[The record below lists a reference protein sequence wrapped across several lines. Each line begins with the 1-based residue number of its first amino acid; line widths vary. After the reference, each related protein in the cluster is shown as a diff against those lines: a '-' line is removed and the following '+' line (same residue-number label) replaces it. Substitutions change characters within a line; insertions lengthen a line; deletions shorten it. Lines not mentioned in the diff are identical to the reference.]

1 MSILQKALDAA
12 TGAFEGTKT
21 GLPAIPPGAQV
32 VQVDP
37 RNVSFLAVAR
47 DYIDT
52 VTGESYFGPGQPL
65 KPQAP
70 PGTLPAVTDYSMT
83 INMNAQPRTEQG
95 QGPQFGLLRSFAS
108 TGVLRLCINRRKRQI
123 VKIPL
128 LWKVD
133 KLPGEKSREHDKR
146 SASDPRVQYLTNFF
160 KKPDQENDF
169 MPWFSMLLEEVL
181 VTDALAI
188 WPVKDEQRITR
199 SMRILDGD
207 YIKPLWDAQGWRP
220 NAPNPG
226 YQQFRKGMPA
236 VNMTSGECA
245 ECLTQGY
252 HTIVLNGRSQTGV
265 CTPLIYSMQN
275 PRAKDL
281 YGLSPVQSC
290 LDYAVMSV
298 NRIVSQ
304 TEYFTSGNTP
314 EMIIQVPE
322 TWTEPQIAR
331 FQDIFDQTAGNLAK
345 RRRVKFIPHTGAA
358 PYESKGAMLK
368 DDFDEWLAR
377 IFCDAL
383 NISPTPYIRQLN
395 RSSSQ
400 TNQESAREEGTL
412 GDLEVFEALFTRL
425 ATEGMGIRGISAH
438 FDLDS
443 DPDPETQAKIVDM
456 GLRNGS
462 KQINEVRED
471 NGDDPIPNLP
481 PGIVTPQGF
490 MPFDAAIQTA
500 QGNAQRAI
508 SGATQQAGSPGEKPS
523 GEQSGGEQAQGEKAG
538 GESATI
544 KLLLEA
550 PGMDGGRSVLRKK
563 KLWTPY

>member
-1 MSILQKALDAA
+1 MSILQKALDLS

-21 GLPAIPPGAQV
+21 GLPAIPDGAITT
-32 VQVDP
+32 QVDP
-37 RNVSFLAVAR
+37 RDVSFLAVAR

-52 VTGESYFGPGQPL
+52 VTGASYFGPGQPL

-70 PGTLPAVTDYSMT
+70 PGTLPVVTDYSMT

-95 QGPQFGLLRSFAS
+95 QGPQFGLLRAFGA

-133 KLPGEKSREHDKR
+133 KLPGEHSREHDKR
-146 SASDPRVQYLTNFF
+146 SAADPRVQYLTQFF

-169 MPWFSMLLEEVL
+169 MAWLSMLLEEVL
-181 VTDALAI
+181 VTDALSI
-188 WPVKDEQRITR
+188 WPVKDDERRTR
-199 SMRILDGD
+199 SLRVLDGD

-236 VNMTSGECA
+236 LNMTSGECL
-245 ECLTQGY
+245 ECQTKGF
-252 HTIVLNGRSQTGV
+252 HTIYLNGRNQTGI
-265 CTPLIYSMQN
+265 CMPLIYSMQN
-275 PRAKDL
+275 PRAKEL

-304 TEYFTSGNTP
+304 TEYFVSGNTP
-314 EMIIQVPE
+314 EMIIQTPE
-322 TWTEPQIAR
+322 NWTVDQVER
-331 FQDIFDQTAGNLAK
+331 FQNVFDQAAGNLAK
-345 RRRVKFIPHTGAA
+345 RRRVKFVPHSGSQPFET
-358 PYESKGAMLK
+358 KGAMLK

-383 NISPTPYIRQLN
+383 SISPTPYIRQLN

-400 TNQESAREEGTL
+400 TNQESAREEGTM
-412 GDLEVFEALFTRL
+412 GDLEWLEALLTRL
-425 ATEGMGIRGISAH
+425 CNEGMKIPGISAH

-443 DPDPETQAKIVDM
+443 DPDPMTQAKIIDM

-471 NGDDPIPNLP
+471 SGDDPIPNLP
-481 PGIVTPQGF
+481 LGIITVNGF
-490 MPFDAAIQTA
+490 QPFDAMIQTA
-500 QGNAQRAI
+500 NAQAQHAMNPPQP
-508 SGATQQAGSPGEKPS
+508 GGGSSQRQLG
-523 GEQSGGEQAQGEKAG
+523 SGGG
-538 GESATI
+538 GESGESPTPATI
-544 KLLLEA
+544 KLLLEGPPA
-550 PGMDGGRSVLRKK
+550 SRQLKK
-563 KLWTPY
+563 KVLTPAY